1 MSKGSSF
8 EREIAADLSK
18 WWTQNMEVVRD
29 DIFYRTDGS
38 GSRFTS
44 RKKKGKDTA
53 YQGGD
58 ITFSDPIGEL
68 LIKNWNIELK
78 TGYGTKSKIKDEN
91 GKLIKKITERWDVLD
106 LLDSKQREPT
116 LIRMWKQCEND
127 AKLTNREPILIFR
140 RNNRK
145 PCIMLTHNYK
155 MFLCDCFGDYNSNTI
170 SFSIWYKQY
179 YEILTLSNFFNWIP
193 DIRLALKK

>member
-1 MSKGSSF
+1 
-8 EREIAADLSK
+8 
-18 WWTQNMEVVRD
+18 MEVVRD

-44 RKKKGKDTA
+44 RKKSGKNTA

-58 ITFSDPIGEL
+58 ITFSDPIGEP

-78 TGYGTKSKIKDEN
+78 TGYGTKSKVKDKDKKVIKE
-91 GKLIKKITERWDVLD
+91 IIERWDILD
-106 LLDSKQREPT
+106 LIDSKQKEPV
-116 LIRMWKQCEND
+116 LMKMWKQCETD

-145 PCIMLTHNYK
+145 PCIM
-155 MFLCDCFGDYNSNTI
+155 FLIKYFNILSDYFGDSKKNEVALLYSTY
-170 SFSIWYKQY
+170 SCLVF
-179 YEILTLSNFFNWIP
+179 TLKDFFEWIP

>member
-1 MSKGSSF
+1 MAKGGNF
-8 EREIAADLSK
+8 EREIASDLSK

-44 RKKKGKDTA
+44 RKKSGKNTA

-58 ITFSDPIGEL
+58 ITFSDPIGEP

-78 TGYGTKSKIKDEN
+78 TGYGIKSKIKDKN
-91 GKLIKKITERWDVLD
+91 KKVIKEITERWDILD
-106 LLDSKQREPT
+106 LLDSKQKEPV
-116 LIRMWKQCEND
+116 LMKMWKQCETD

-145 PCIMLTHNYK
+145 PCIMLTLIYYNNLAD
-155 MFLCDCFGDYNSNTI
+155 FFGTCNTKII
-170 SFSIWYKQY
+170 SVY
-179 YEILTLSNFFNWIP
+179 YSFQHYIIFTLVDFFNWIP